1 MFLGEPPRSQGD
13 FQFPI
18 AGFNIRVTPW
28 FWLATAL
35 LGIRNDDPRLVVV
48 WVIAVFISIV
58 IHELGHAFAF
68 RYYGYN
74 AHIVLYHFGGLA
86 IPAGGR
92 NVRQS
97 QHSQIVIAAA
107 GPALQVIAAAILIGG
122 LAATGNN
129 VPLDGF
135 IGRWLGFGGGYPAP
149 NDMLGHFV
157 MYFLYVSVYWAFV
170 NLFPIYPLDG
180 GQISRELFLIYDRSN
195 AIKNS
200 LILSMVTA
208 GAVAIYGITA
218 DRTYLGIMFGMLA
231 YSNYTT
237 LQSFMGHGGGYGRG
251 W

>member
-1 MFLGEPPRSQGD
+1 VFLGEPPRSQGD

-92 NVRQS
+92 NVRLETAQGTGT
-97 QHSQIVIAAA
+97 ILNDDAARVLLNNISIQE
-107 GPALQVIAAAILIGG
+107 GS
-122 LAATGNN
+122 TGNTLN
-129 VPLDGF
+129 FNALLDATVDTLADF
-135 IGRWLGFGGGYPAP
+135 RVFGGHRDRQ
-149 NDMLGHFV
+149 NDHDR
-157 MYFLYVSVYWAFV
+157 
-170 NLFPIYPLDG
+170 DG
-180 GQISRELFLIYDRSN
+180 
-195 AIKNS
+195 A
-200 LILSMVTA
+200 
-208 GAVAIYGITA
+208 
-218 DRTYLGIMFGMLA
+218 
-231 YSNYTT
+231 
-237 LQSFMGHGGGYGRG
+237 
-251 W
+251 